1 MGCAAIA
8 RFRQSGSPACQAI
21 ADLMQFYLT
30 RQGEMYGLT
39 LAPMHDVCAIIPYVY
54 PDLIQFLH
62 TSIRVELTGTYT
74 RGMTVCDVRHPRGS
88 AETSLR
94 NRTEPNGFVAVS
106 ARSRDLIDRVIE
118 TLEHY

>member
-39 LAPMHDVCAIIPYVY
+39 LAPMHDVCAIITYVY
-54 PDLIQFLH
+54 LDLIQFLH
-62 TSIRVELTGTYT
+62 TSMRIELTSTY
-74 RGMTVCDVRHPRGS
+74 V
-88 AETSLR
+88 
-94 NRTEPNGFVAVS
+94 VS
-106 ARSRDLIDRVIE
+106 A
-118 TLEHY
+118 TLRAIAHGTHN